1 MDGGSSWASLT
12 FATWLQEHSWT
23 SFDRIIFPHI
33 PKSLEKKT
41 GENLTVPL
49 FFYDKMLGLGYSS
62 SNKGHGAC
70 ERVREFKYSIKWE
83 KKTDKTKFSLSLS
96 CIRVRAHCHS
106 STSSLFFFFFS
117 FLALAWHGGK

>member
-49 FFYDKMLGLGYSS
+49 FFYDKMLGPGYSS

-83 KKTDKTKFSLSLS
+83 KKQTKQNSLSLS
-96 CIRVRAHCHS
+96 RALGCALTVTVQLVHS
-106 STSSLFFFFFS
+106 FFFFFP
-117 FLALAWHGGK
+117 F